1 MGIEQVIKKIWVQT
15 FAHGLSV
22 VPFAPRDKK
31 IKIPGTG
38 SSVINQTPNWGKN
51 HKTLYKASRY
61 AASALIFL
69 SPVIVDTAA
78 NTALLY
84 TADQHKLQHR
94 VEASKYDNNPAEQAA
109 KTGELKVAVYNINF
123 GPEDTTSYKE
133 GLEDYLDKAFSRL
146 GIDVELVSYR
156 DINPQEEMNRR
167 IRKHYTEEEISNNK
181 VPESVINYPK
191 EFEEF
196 IKNTSISDR
205 PSESHILM
213 GDRQIYELTAE
224 LEIHLS
230 NLIGY
235 ENVHLTPNT
244 WSNIPSP
251 VADVGIIIADFKDG
265 GAGGIA
271 YNHGELTN
279 GNSYALI
286 DKKREGKE
294 SRGDNALR
302 GTAAHEL
309 GHKIG
314 LDHSSYWPLDIMSYA
329 PISSSLIQKFP
340 QLAIGPESWL
350 EWRKIKGQYDAEK
363 GPGFQEPQPTSLQ
376 RLGNSRDFE
385 FYRKHGYDRNP
396 PKVLGMK
403 R

>member
-1 MGIEQVIKKIWVQT
+1 MGTNVCSWT
-15 FAHGLSV
+15 FSSPIV
-22 VPFAPRDKK
+22 PRDKK

-38 SSVINQTPNWGKN
+38 SPVIKQTPNWGKN

-69 SPVIVDTAA
+69 SPVIADTAA
-78 NTALLY
+78 NTARLY

-133 GLEDYLDKAFSRL
+133 GLEDYLDKSFSRL

-156 DINPQEEMNRR
+156 DINPQEEMNKW
-167 IRKHYTEEEISNNK
+167 IRKHYTEEEISDNK
-181 VPESVINYPK
+181 VPKRVINYAN

-196 IKNTSISDR
+196 IKNTSILDR
-205 PSESHILM
+205 PSESHIKM
-213 GDRQIYELTAE
+213 GDNSIYELVPE
-224 LEIHLS
+224 LELHLS

-235 ENVHLTPNT
+235 ENVHMTPNT
-244 WSNIPSP
+244 SSNKPSP

-265 GAGGIA
+265 DAVGIA
-271 YNHGELTN
+271 YNHGEISIGT
-279 GNSYALI
+279 SYALI
-286 DKKREGKE
+286 DKKSEGKK
-294 SRGDNALR
+294 SNGDNALR
-302 GTAAHEL
+302 ETAAHEL

-314 LDHSSYWPLDIMSYA
+314 LDHSSYWPLDMMSYA
-329 PISSSLIQKFP
+329 PMSRSLIQKFP

-385 FYRKHGYDRNP
+385 FYKKHGYDRNP

>member
-22 VPFAPRDKK
+22 VPFVPRDKK

-38 SSVINQTPNWGKN
+38 SSVIKQTPNWGKN

-78 NTALLY
+78 NTARLY

-133 GLEDYLDKAFSRL
+133 GLEDYLDKSFSRL

-156 DINPQEEMNRR
+156 DINPQEEMNKW
-167 IRKHYTEEEISNNK
+167 IRKHYTEEEISDNK
-181 VPESVINYPK
+181 VPKRVINYAN

-196 IKNTSISDR
+196 IKNTSILDR
-205 PSESHILM
+205 PSESHIKM
-213 GDRQIYELTAE
+213 GDNSIYELVPE
-224 LEIHLS
+224 LELHLS

-235 ENVHLTPNT
+235 ENVHMTPNT
-244 WSNIPSP
+244 SSNKPSP

-265 GAGGIA
+265 DAVGIA
-271 YNHGELTN
+271 YNHGEISIGT
-279 GNSYALI
+279 SYALI
-286 DKKREGKE
+286 DKKSEGKK
-294 SRGDNALR
+294 SNGDNALR
-302 GTAAHEL
+302 ETAAHEL
-309 GHKIG
+309 GHKI
-314 LDHSSYWPLDIMSYA
+314 
-329 PISSSLIQKFP
+329 
-340 QLAIGPESWL
+340 
-350 EWRKIKGQYDAEK
+350 
-363 GPGFQEPQPTSLQ
+363 
-376 RLGNSRDFE
+376 
-385 FYRKHGYDRNP
+385 
-396 PKVLGMK
+396 
-403 R
+403 